1 MKQELL
7 NESYKALHQFYQRYH
22 ADEEVRERVSR
33 GDTSDLNGLNL
44 PPEMELRVLEQTA
57 DTYYFP
63 LPPPPGAVLSDES
76 LESISGGVMHT
87 GGTGCA
93 CIGWW

>member
-1 MKQELL
+1 MKQEMLT
-7 NESYKALHQFYQRYH
+7 ESYKALHQFYQRYCT
-22 ADEEVRERVSR
+22 DEEVRKRVSS
-33 GDTSDLNGLNL
+33 GDNSDLSGLNL
-44 PPEMELRVLEQTA
+44 PPGMELRVMEHTA

-76 LESISGGVMHT
+76 LESISGGTMHT

-93 CIGWW
+93 CLGWW

>member
-1 MKQELL
+1 MKKQEAL

-22 ADEEVRERVSR
+22 AEAEVRERISR
-33 GDTSDLNGLNL
+33 GDTSDLSGLKL
-44 PPEMELRVLEQTA
+44 PQDMELRVVEQTS

-87 GGTGCA
+87 GPMGCA
-93 CIGWW
+93 CVGW